1 MHSYILE
8 LALTPGTRV
17 LRLEDSPDRHQLD
30 SLRKEFGHEIL
41 TNQFAHAIP
50 SNKHLRPKELVAII
64 SHLNHLAEL
73 NDQAKRDIRKWVSR
87 LGYNGYGHTMDDLG
101 IVIYDPSR
109 LRLLKIWAVDANEI
123 GHSISNDLQR
133 ISTPRLSSSVPAK
146 LLRRAE
152 LEIDSS
158 EKRLRYSQE
167 NDIKE
172 EIMHDPDYQSKIAE
186 RLTELEHRRKML
198 DEYRSRQS

>member
-87 LGYNGYGHTMDDLG
+87 LGYHGYGHTMDDLG